1 MWNYSEMFGSKE
13 LKKAVMEYIECR
25 FDSLIHS
32 NLLEYLGFYEIQV
45 CNKITFKIIYVYCK
59 N

>member
-32 NLLEYLGFYEIQV
+32 NLLEYLGFDEIQV
-45 CNKITFKIIYVYCK
+45 CNNIAQKLK
-59 N
+59 